1 MPLNKKDLKTPRN
14 IPKMEK
20 KAKKF
25 EIVATPM
32 IQSKK
37 RKTGKAMTLDSGID

>member
-20 KAKKF
+20 KKTKKF

-32 IQSKK
+32 I
-37 RKTGKAMTLDSGID
+37 